1 MNEFY
6 GFLICSDI
14 DGTLYNS
21 GKELSDKNRAA
32 IAAYTAAGGLFTI
45 ATGRTP
51 RELAVFDRSI
61 LSAPIVASSGSILL
75 DYKTGR
81 ILSDEPF
88 DADGYGILRE
98 IWKEYSEVTGILS
111 EDNYTLPKLS
121 RESGEPIDVLFAT
134 FHDPWHK
141 AILLTEDAAA
151 REKLETELCARYGD
165 RYVFDSAW
173 YRSVEMHKGD
183 KGTGV
188 QTLRRLLGERAR
200 TVICVGDHTNDIPMI
215 READIGCAV
224 ANALPVTRAA
234 ADYVTVS
241 NDEDAIAYI
250 IEHAASWAREKSK
263 LLNRV

>member
-21 GKELSDKNRAA
+21 ERTLSEKNRAA
-32 IAAYTAAGGLFTI
+32 IAAYTASGGLFTI

-61 LSAPIVASSGSILL
+61 LSAPIVASSGSIIL
-75 DYKTGR
+75 DDRTGDM
-81 ILSDEPF
+81 LADEPF
-88 DADGYGILRE
+88 EADGYDILRE
-98 IWKEYSEVTGILS
+98 IWREYPEVTGILA
-111 EDNYTLPKLS
+111 EDNHTMPQLS
-121 RESGEPIDVLFAT
+121 RESGESLERLFAA
-134 FHDPWHK
+134 FSAPWHK
-141 AILLTEDAAA
+141 AILLIKDAAV
-151 REKLETELCARYGD
+151 REKLEAELCARYGD

-173 YRSVEMHKGD
+173 TRSVEMHKGN

-188 QTLRRLLGERAR
+188 QQLRRMLGERAR
-200 TVICVGDHTNDIPMI
+200 VIICVGDHTNDISMI
-215 READIGCAV
+215 RTADIGCAV
-224 ANALPVTRAA
+224 ANALPGTRAA

-250 IEHAASWAREKSK
+250 IEHALAWAKEKNILS
-263 LLNRV
+263 NNW

>member
-1 MNEFY
+1 MNDFY

-21 GKELSDKNRAA
+21 DRVLSDRNRAA

-51 RELAVFDRSI
+51 RELTVFDRSI
-61 LSAPIVASSGSILL
+61 LSAPIVASCGSILL
-75 DYKTGR
+75 DYRTGGV
-81 ILSDEPF
+81 LLDKPF
-88 DADGYGILRE
+88 EADGYGILRE
-98 IWKEYSEVTGILS
+98 IWQNYPEITGMLS
-111 EDNYTLPKLS
+111 EDNYTLPGLS
-121 RESGEPIDVLFAT
+121 RESGESIDTLFAA
-134 FHDPWHK
+134 FQAPWHK
-141 AILLTEDAAA
+141 AIFLMEDVAA
-151 REKLETELCARYGD
+151 RERLETEFGARYGD

-173 YRSVEMHKGD
+173 AYSVEMHKGD

-188 QTLRRLLGERAR
+188 QALRRMLGERAR
-200 TVICVGDHTNDIPMI
+200 VVICVGDHTNDIPMI

-250 IEHAASWAREKSK
+250 IEHALSWAKEKNK
-263 LLNRV
+263 LSYGV